1 MSGNLVPSKKMLVED
16 RLWAEYGPLL
26 DSRALC
32 RVLHFRT
39 ANALNVAYLQGRL
52 PFTVFNIE
60 GRRGLFAQTLD
71 VARWMEMSSGRSPEP
86 GEREQLSPVHR
97 KNNKESSAM

>member
-1 MSGNLVPSKKMLVED
+1 MSDNLVPSKNMVVED

-52 PFTVFNIE
+52 PFAVFNIE

-71 VARWMEMSSGRSPEP
+71 VARWMEMSAGRSSEM
-86 GEREQLSPVHR
+86 GECKHLSPGNS
-97 KNNKESSAM
+97 NNH

>member
-1 MSGNLVPSKKMLVED
+1 MMGSTSMDKNMLVTEK
-16 RLWAEYGPLL
+16 LWDEYGPLL

-39 ANALNVAYLQGRL
+39 PNALNVAHAQGRL
-52 PFTVFNIE
+52 PFAVFNIE

-71 VARWMEMSSGRSPEP
+71 VARWVESSSGCPPNASEYSQPLP
-86 GEREQLSPVHR
+86 SSG
-97 KNNKESSAM
+97 KNNEESSVM